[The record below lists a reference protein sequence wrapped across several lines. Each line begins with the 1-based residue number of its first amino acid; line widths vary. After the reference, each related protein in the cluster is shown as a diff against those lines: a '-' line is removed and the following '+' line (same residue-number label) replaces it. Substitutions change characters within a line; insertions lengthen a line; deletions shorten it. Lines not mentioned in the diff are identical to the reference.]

1 MVLQSRPRCATVEAR
16 DTPFLTMTDHTIRGK
31 KVFEDEIAALQAI
44 AARLDD
50 AFVQAVEA
58 LRAAIDS
65 GHKIIIVGVGKSGL
79 VGDKIAATLTS
90 TGAPAIVL
98 DSMNALH
105 GDLGI
110 VQDGDACIAMSFSGE
125 TAELLTLMPFLK
137 RYDMTII
144 GMTGK
149 TGSTLAQL
157 SDVVLDTGVE
167 REACPLNLAP
177 TSSSTAMLV
186 MGDALAMALL
196 EARHFT
202 KEDFARSHPGG
213 SLGRALLTR
222 ICDIMRKEF
231 AKLPESATV
240 AECIIAMTSARAG
253 ACVLVHEDG
262 TLAGVFTHGD
272 FARAYQKNPACG
284 SQPVAELMTRNPV
297 YVEAD
302 KLAITA
308 VKTLRDRRIDDLV
321 VLDAQK
327 QPVGLIDTQDLV
339 RLKLI

>member
-1 MVLQSRPRCATVEAR
+1 MAVLEWQVQKNSISP
-16 DTPFLTMTDHTIRGK
+16 MITDHTIRGK
-31 KVFEDEIAALQAI
+31 QVFTDEIDALKAIGERLGDSFNAAVDAMYKAI
-44 AARLDD
+44 TT
-50 AFVQAVEA
+50 
-58 LRAAIDS
+58 
-65 GHKIIIVGVGKSGL
+65 GHKIIVVGVGKSGL
-79 VGDKIAATLTS
+79 VGNKIAATLTS
-90 TGAPAIVL
+90 TGAPSVVL

-125 TAELLTLMPFLK
+125 TSELLTLLPFLK
-137 RYDMTII
+137 RFDMPII

-149 TGSTLAQL
+149 LGSTLAQL

-167 REACPLNLAP
+167 READPLNLAP

-196 EARHFT
+196 EAQNFT

-222 ICDIMRKEF
+222 IGDIMRKEF
-231 AKLPESATV
+231 ATQPASATV
-240 AECIIAMTSARAG
+240 MDCIIAMSAARAG
-253 ACVLVHEDG
+253 ACVLTHEDG

-272 FARAYQKNPACG
+272 FARAYQADPGCG
-284 SQPVAELMTRNPV
+284 SNPVAALMTKNPV

-302 KLAITA
+302 KLAVVA
-308 VKTLRDRRIDDLV
+308 VRTLRERRIDDLV
-321 VLDAQK
+321 VLDAENK
-327 QPVGLIDTQDLV
+327 PVGLIDTQDLV

>member
-1 MVLQSRPRCATVEAR
+1 
-16 DTPFLTMTDHTIRGK
+16 MTDHTIRGK
-31 KVFEDEIAALQAI
+31 QVFQDEIEALHQI
-44 AARLDD
+44 SNRLNG
-50 AFVQAVEA
+50 AFIQAVDA
-58 LRAAIDS
+58 MRTAIDQ
-65 GHKIIIVGVGKSGL
+65 GKKIIIVGVGKSGL

-90 TGAPAIVL
+90 TGAPTIVL

-125 TAELLTLMPFLK
+125 TSELLTLLPFLK
-137 RYDMTII
+137 SYDITLIS
-144 GMTGK
+144 MTGK
-149 TGSTLAQL
+149 LNSTLAQL
-157 SDVVLDTGVE
+157 SDITLDTAVE

-196 EARHFT
+196 EARGFT

-222 ICDIMRKEF
+222 IKDIMRTDF
-231 AKLPESATV
+231 ACLPARASV
-240 AECIIAMTSARAG
+240 SECIIEMSSARVG
-253 ACVLVHEDG
+253 ACVLVQDNGE
-262 TLAGVFTHGD
+262 LAGIFTHGD
-272 FARAYQKNPACG
+272 FARAYQENSTCG
-284 SQPVAELMTRNPV
+284 TLPVEQFMTIQPV

-302 KLAITA
+302 QLAIKA
-308 VKTLRDRRIDDLV
+308 VKALRDKRIDDLV
-321 VLDAQK
+321 VLDANK
-327 QPVGLIDTQDLV
+327 KPVGLIDTQDLV